1 MPSSPCQDL
10 SDELTWKLRLI
21 SHGLWTVL
29 AVYADE
35 ERCHVLDLATGLRRD
50 DPGEYARLL
59 RAFERLSA
67 SGPPRNVRRRL
78 RGRLQRGPAE
88 A

>member
-1 MPSSPCQDL
+1 M
-10 SDELTWKLRLI
+10 KRHLI
-21 SHGLWTVL
+21 SHGLWAVL

-35 ERCHVLDLATGLRRD
+35 ERCDVLDLANRLRRD
-50 DPGEYARLL
+50 DPGEYARLM

-67 SGPPRNVRRRL
+67 SGPPRHVRRRL
-78 RGRLQRGPAE
+78 RGRLQRGPAQ

>member
-1 MPSSPCQDL
+1 M
-10 SDELTWKLRLI
+10 KRHLI

-59 RAFERLSA
+59 RAFGRLSA

-78 RGRLQRGPAE
+78 RGRLQRGPAQ